1 MSNEDNFGLEPL
13 PDPTKFMQREGEADK
28 HARRRKLADMEA
40 EYNAVTCVA
49 VYMLLM
55 SFSQKGIDKLR
66 NHQEH
71 MKMRHPDGNFVVS
84 EGFDICMSF
93 FLSCRL
99 RSYKR

>member
-1 MSNEDNFGLEPL
+1 LVQCLCAEPL
-13 PDPTKFMQREGEADK
+13 PDPTKFTKREGEAEK
-28 HARRRKLADMEA
+28 HARRRKHADMEA

-71 MKMRHPDGNFVVS
+71 MKMRHPDGDFVVS
-84 EGFDICMSF
+84 EGFDDGRCYSSVYLIQS
-93 FLSCRL
+93 
-99 RSYKR
+99 